1 MEDRDPGGGTLPED
15 VTQATD
21 LTVTAGERHPL
32 AGLGTTL
39 TRLPRYLVLA
49 RALVTDR
56 RLSRWRK
63 AALGAGMAY
72 LASPIDLVPGLIPV
86 VGQLDDLAAVLLALR
101 FALRGLPGP
110 AAEARLAEARLS
122 RAILDEDLANVRRAA
137 GWVARRAAAVSG
149 TALDRGARVAT
160 RAGRLA
166 GRAGAGAARAGL
178 GAAQAATRAVQR
190 AATSARDRRDT
201 S

>member
-1 MEDRDPGGGTLPED
+1 VEKRREP
-15 VTQATD
+15 
-21 LTVTAGERHPL
+21 HPL

-39 TRLPRYLVLA
+39 TRLPRYLALA
-49 RALVTDR
+49 RGLVTDR

-63 AALGAGMAY
+63 AALGAGIAY

-110 AAEARLAEARLS
+110 AAEARLAEAGLS
-122 RAILDEDLANVRRAA
+122 RAALDEDLGNVRRAA

-149 TALDRGARVAT
+149 SALDRGARVAAG
-160 RAGRLA
+160 AGRLA
-166 GRAGAGAARAGL
+166 GRAGVSAARAALGAARTAG
-178 GAAQAATRAVQR
+178 R
-190 AATSARDRRDT
+190 AAGRAAVNARDRHDT

>member
-1 MEDRDPGGGTLPED
+1 VE
-15 VTQATD
+15 
-21 LTVTAGERHPL
+21 ERKEPHPL

-49 RALVTDR
+49 RGLVTDR

-63 AALGAGMAY
+63 AALGAGIAY

-110 AAEARLAEARLS
+110 AAEARLADAGLS
-122 RAILDEDLANVRRAA
+122 RAMLDEDLASVRRAA

-149 TALDRGARVAT
+149 TALDRGARAAAG
-160 RAGRLA
+160 AGRLA
-166 GRAGAGAARAGL
+166 GRAGAGAIRAGL
-178 GAAQAATRAVQR
+178 GAAR
-190 AATSARDRRDT
+190 AAGRAAGRAASEARGRPDT
-201 S
+201 P